1 MRILLAEDE
10 RSLSRAV
17 VALLEKTITRWMR
30 CATGRRL
37 WPIWRP
43 GTTTP

>member
-17 VALLEKTITRWMR
+17 VALLEKTIIPPMPSMTAR
-30 CATGRRL
+30 RRL
-37 WPIWRP
+37 NILPP
-43 GTTTP
+43 KTTMR

>member
-17 VALLEKTITRWMR
+17 VALLEKNNYS
-30 CATGRRL
+30 ADAVYDGRRRL
-37 WPIWRP
+37 NILPP
-43 GTTTP
+43 KTTTR